1 MLFYKLI
8 IMGAETKEIELKR
21 TVEKF
26 IDSFSWI
33 ELHQVTLKRK
43 KDEMEK
49 VVGGGAKVRKVT
61 YQEVNEECPYLQLLN
76 SLSEVEIYKS

>member
-1 MLFYKLI
+1 M
-8 IMGAETKEIELKR
+8 
-21 TVEKF
+21 
-26 IDSFSWI
+26 
-33 ELHQVTLKRK
+33 HQVTLKRK
-43 KDEMEK
+43 KDEMER